1 MVSMKTVLTQP
12 APKPAV
18 NQPRAPTCDHERGAC
33 GLRATGTTVLARI
46 LTAHV
51 PKQQLCDTPL
61 LPCLS
66 ACVSLQLQAA
76 LAPDHSHVGD

>member
-1 MVSMKTVLTQP
+1 MKTVPTQP
-12 APKPAV
+12 APKTAV
-18 NQPRAPTCDHERGAC
+18 NQPQTPTCDHECGTC
-33 GLRATGTTVLARI
+33 GLGTTGTAVLARV

-51 PKQQLCDTPL
+51 PKQQFCNAPL

-76 LAPDHSHVGD
+76 LAPDHSSVGD